1 MVLSKTLIIICC
13 FTFIIHMTESLAYCM
28 RLAGVRT
35 KKIAIAMAF
44 VTSTLLVSRLSNMF
58 QAPLLGAMVDGAI
71 LAGSQSALLHL
82 ELRFRFVIF
91 AAFLGASIGAFLTP
105 TMVFLFQ
112 KAIKRFQQSGSIPR
126 VALSVLYPKNF
137 IQILKSFRVPR
148 FSSLKTISIKS
159 IPKQFLIFNV
169 VVTSIY
175 VIGVLCSL
183 LAGAYLPEFRSTAIQ
198 LSGIV
203 NGIATVLFTIFV
215 DPPGAKITDEAVNGD
230 RSELDVR
237 SVVFFLQCGKMLGT
251 LIIAQLLLRPMT
263 QYIMYFTQ
271 WISSTVIG

>member
-71 LAGSQSALLHL
+71 LAGSQSALLDL

-112 KAIKRFQQSGSIPR
+112 KAIKRFQLSGSIPR

-137 IQILKSFRVPR
+137 IQILKSFRVPKV
-148 FSSLKTISIKS
+148 SSLKTISIKS

-183 LAGAYLPEFRSTAIQ
+183 LAGAYLSEFRSTAIQ

-237 SVVFFLQCGKMLGT
+237 SVVFFLQCGKMIGT

>member
-91 AAFLGASIGAFLTP
+91 AAFLGASLGAFLTP

-126 VALSVLYPKNF
+126 VALSLLYPKNF
-137 IQILKSFRVPR
+137 IQILKSFRVPK
-148 FSSLKTISIKS
+148 FSSLKTISLKS

-230 RSELDVR
+230 RSQLDVR

>member
-126 VALSVLYPKNF
+126 VALSALYPKNF

>member
-1 MVLSKTLIIICC
+1 MVLSKTLLIICG
-13 FTFIIHMTESLAYCM
+13 FTFIIHMTEALAYSM

-71 LAGSQSALLHL
+71 LADSQIALSNLL
-82 ELRFRFVIF
+82 ISFRVVIF
-91 AAFLGASIGAFLTP
+91 AAFCGALFGALLTP
-105 TMVFLFQ
+105 TMVILFQ
-112 KAIKRFQQSGSIPR
+112 KAIARFQQTGSIPR
-126 VALSVLYPKNF
+126 VALSVLYPRNF
-137 IQILKSFRVPR
+137 INIVKTFHLPD
-148 FSSLKTISIKS
+148 FSSLKTVSLKS

-169 VVTSIY
+169 LVTSIY

-215 DPPGAKITDEAVNGD
+215 DPPGARVTDEAVNGE
-230 RSELDVR
+230 RSENDVR

-251 LIIAQLLLRPMT
+251 LIIAQLLLKPMT
-263 QYIMYFTQ
+263 HYIMYVTQ
-271 WISSTVIG
+271 WISRTVIG

>member
-71 LAGSQSALLHL
+71 LAGSQSALLDL

-137 IQILKSFRVPR
+137 IQILKSFRVPN

-237 SVVFFLQCGKMLGT
+237 SVVFFLQCGKMIGT

>member
-1 MVLSKTLIIICC
+1 MVLGKTLVIICC

-71 LAGSQSALLHL
+71 LAGSQSALLDL

-112 KAIKRFQQSGSIPR
+112 KAIKRFQLYGSIPR

-137 IQILKSFRVPR
+137 IQILKSFRVPKV
-148 FSSLKTISIKS
+148 SSLKTISIKS

-237 SVVFFLQCGKMLGT
+237 SVVFFLQCGKMIGT